1 MDQTDE
7 VYVVDTWNVPSP
19 TRSNVLDPNQVRTGI
34 LIMTRSKKCF
44 PKKKEFRD
52 GLSYSTPQ
60 KSKETRGNA
69 IIQPR
74 SHPFKDLGNY
84 CCFFSAEDHNISMLV
99 WAMSVLQPFSRQ
111 LVPRCADTPSY
122 IHTHHPSHQWYQ
134 QLHFTHNYIN
144 VVA

>member
-84 CCFFSAEDHNISMLV
+84 CCFFFQQRITILACWSGQCLYFNPSLV
-99 WAMSVLQPFSRQ
+99 SWFPDVLTH
-111 LVPRCADTPSY
+111 PRTF
-122 IHTHHPSHQWYQ
+122 IHTILLISGTSNCISH
-134 QLHFTHNYIN
+134 III
-144 VVA
+144 